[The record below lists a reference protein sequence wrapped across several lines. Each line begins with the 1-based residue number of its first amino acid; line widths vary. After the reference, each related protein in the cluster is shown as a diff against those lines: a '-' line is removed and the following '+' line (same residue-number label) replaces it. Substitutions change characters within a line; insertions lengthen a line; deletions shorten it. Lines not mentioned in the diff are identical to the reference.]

1 MWRHARIHAR
11 TQARTHARMH
21 TRTHTRTFSFSY
33 TSTMP
38 YIRLDSHTP
47 RSDDALSRTPA
58 EFPI

>member
-1 MWRHARIHAR
+1 ME
-11 TQARTHARMH
+11 
-21 TRTHTRTFSFSY
+21 TRTHTRTHARTFSHSFSY